1 MAGVDVGPQGGG
13 KRAMN
18 SDINMIPFID
28 LLMVTIAF
36 LLITAVWVTNS
47 RINADAQVP
56 GTETCKGDDCATQ
69 TEKVL
74 HLQIGEDDFGLVWK
88 QAGTVVSEVRIP
100 KGQIEVGDAGNTMLR
115 YPELAKAIEKEWG
128 ARGAHVDPGDK
139 KPDQAVL
146 HADNKTPFREL
157 VAVLDAI
164 GSTKRDFKAPS
175 GKTTRVAAFNTT
187 FAVR

>member
-1 MAGVDVGPQGGG
+1 MGGVDVGAQGGP
-13 KRAMN
+13 KRSTN

-56 GTETCKGDDCATQ
+56 GKEGCGADCHPA

-74 HLQIGEDDFGLVWK
+74 HVNIGENDFGLTWK
-88 QAGTVVSEVRIP
+88 QEGTVLSEIRVP
-100 KGQIEVGDAGNTMLR
+100 KAPIELGAEQGNMVR
-115 YPELAKAIEKEWG
+115 YPDLAKAISKEWG
-128 ARGAHVDPGDK
+128 ERGSHTDPLDR
-139 KPDQAVL
+139 KPDQVVL
-146 HADNKTPFREL
+146 HSDNRTPFKEL

-164 GSTKRDFKAPS
+164 NATKRDLRTSDGATAKVP
-175 GKTTRVAAFNTT
+175 AFNST